1 MSSIVQ
7 EQQVC
12 ITKKLCNPLHFINK
26 TSAYANRNNQ
36 KGRSLKVTTQIWC
49 YGVSYL
55 EAEKCIGYSTYCCKW
70 DYNVI
75 QGLQWDYNVF
85 RLFNILLIID
95 VDKAKDYQ
103 YMILHI
109 KWQSISWSVKEFRK
123 NYILCVTFSPTFCNG
138 YVNVYFPTSQ

>member
-36 KGRSLKVTTQIWC
+36 KGSSLKVTTQIWC

-55 EAEKCIGYSTYCCKW
+55 EAEKCVGYSTYCCK
-70 DYNVI
+70 
-75 QGLQWDYNVF
+75 WDYNVF

-109 KWQSISWSVKEFRK
+109 KQQSISCSVKEFRK

-138 YVNVYFPTSQ
+138 YVYVYFPTSQ